1 MVYVDVEPIVDFLA
15 SLDPRLRAKV
25 YRGID
30 LLANNWPL
38 IGEPHVRR
46 VSGYAGLWEL
56 REGLGNVKVR
66 VFFFQAAPNVLV
78 AVHGFVKKSRKTPRR
93 ELSLASKKKS
103 EYERRMRKE

>member
-1 MVYVDVEPIVDFLA
+1 MVIVDVEHIAGFVA

-38 IGEPHVRR
+38 IGEPHVRH
-46 VSGYAGLWEL
+46 VTGHTGLWEL
-56 REGLGNVKVR
+56 REALGNVKVR
-66 VFFFQAAPNVLV
+66 VFFFQPAPDTLA

-93 ELSLASKKKS
+93 ELSLALKKKS
-103 EYERRMRKE
+103 EYEQRMRKE